1 MYTEGAP
8 STQVELS
15 SNLYEIRNRLNS
27 YTEIIRSQTYRLN
40 RKNEQLIHVAESS
53 SKGPGKLLS
62 ADSIARRD
70 PLISEL
76 NAAAVDL
83 EYAIE
88 QLSAAI
94 SITETI

>member
-1 MYTEGAP
+1 MYTEGTAAP
-8 STQVELS
+8 QSDLS
-15 SNLYEIRNRLNS
+15 SNLYEIRNRLHS
-27 YTEIIRSQTYRLN
+27 YTEAVRAHTYRLN

-53 SKGPGKLLS
+53 PKGSGKLLS
-62 ADSIARRD
+62 TDSVARRD